1 MSLEAEV
8 FQHFADNWTY
18 CTIGWVQENVSFD
31 PSPDEEYA
39 IPAIRHTS
47 ARIAEIPVE
56 SGLVR
61 NEYLFAINF
70 LIKENSGM
78 ASLEGYV
85 DQLRALYHKKTIKTD
100 NYSVF
105 FGPLV
110 TLNGFYEGAHF
121 EVPTVYDLTVFSQ

>member
-1 MSLEAEV
+1 MSFEAEV

-31 PSPDEEYA
+31 PTPDEEYA

-61 NEYLFAINF
+61 NEYLFSVNF

-85 DQLRALYHKKTIKTD
+85 EQLRTLYHKKTIKTASY
-100 NYSVF
+100 NVF
-105 FGPLV
+105 FGPLN

-121 EVPTVYDLTVFSQ
+121 EVPTIFNTTVFSQ